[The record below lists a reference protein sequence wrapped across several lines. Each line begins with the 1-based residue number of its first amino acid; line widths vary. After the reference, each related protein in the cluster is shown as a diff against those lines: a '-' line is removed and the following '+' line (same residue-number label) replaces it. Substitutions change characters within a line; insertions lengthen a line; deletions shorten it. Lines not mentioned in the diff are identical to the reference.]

1 MSTHTETHSAE
12 GHAGQHEHGGPTT
25 YAITLTA
32 LLILT
37 GITIGASYI
46 DLGSGNVV
54 VALAI
59 ATVKATLVALF
70 FMHLLWDKAV
80 NRIIA
85 VAGFLFLGIF
95 LMFDLI
101 DLNARNYYLPQNV
114 HRTVVPLVPGTAPA
128 PLTEILPN
136 ADEGPTGASP
146 VPGAEAPA
154 ATTAPAAAPAATT
167 AAPAA
172 ATPATAAPA
181 SGDKK

>member
-1 MSTHTETHSAE
+1 MSTQTVSHSAE
-12 GHAGQHEHGGPTT
+12 AHAGEHEHGGPLT
-25 YAITLTA
+25 YGLTLVA

-37 GITIGASYI
+37 GLTIGASYI

-70 FMHLLWDKAV
+70 FMHLLWDKPV

-101 DLNARNYYLPQNV
+101 DMDTRNYYLPQNV

-128 PLTEILPN
+128 PLTEILPQP
-136 ADEGPTGASP
+136 DEGPTGATP

-154 ATTAPAAAPAATT
+154 ASTATPAPAAA
-167 AAPAA
+167 APA
-172 ATPATAAPA
+172 T
-181 SGDKK
+181 DKK